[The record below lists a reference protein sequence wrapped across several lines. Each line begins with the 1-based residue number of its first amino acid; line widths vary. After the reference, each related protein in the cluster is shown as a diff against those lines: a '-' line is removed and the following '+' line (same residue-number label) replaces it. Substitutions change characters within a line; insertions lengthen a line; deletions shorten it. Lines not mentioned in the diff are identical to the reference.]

1 MKIIHLLAVLSGLNC
16 GLGHAWKPIV
26 GQLPAATS
34 TISGSKAT
42 SATFTSSF
50 SLQQSHPEYG
60 RKTAYVTD
68 IGNAGKELLIK
79 EIPQQ
84 APTEEI
90 IPINNHYKSYESALL
105 PAAIN
110 FGDAKFGYKTAGALS
125 FKEDQ
130 CSVKKYAF
138 NHDGVVHYESEIP
151 ELSQFTICFW
161 MRFTNHSGDHVIL
174 TYSAEEGHRDFQFWV
189 ANAKNSSFISMAI
202 KGQQIYRLNYPLRVR
217 QWHHTCT
224 SWNGKTGEWQVW
236 LKAERIGRGFHNSL
250 VGHKIPPKG
259 KLFSGGPS
267 VTGKISEGL
276 HFEVTLVQIYRVALS
291 AGKAHRDHKHHHA
304 HHFDHEGKEIH
315 PTTKPPPVI
324 NRPQPMHTLL
334 ANGQIPTRV
343 RINLAQPAPTPSED
357 ISTNAAAAE
366 QALTIHT
373 NFINGQINAGSR
385 LVAQQLVGLNQPLG
399 PHATQTVNRQTVLD
413 PNNPTKIKFVDETE
427 TRILFKRDTKDT
439 EKNLKKRG
447 LVFLDDG
454 SIVDDPLIQGSAV
467 LKYDGLAE
475 FGGQQFKEELGDIIN
490 VEDKI
495 SEHDHEPAEE
505 EVKAVMALCGT
516 CDTEPFQGAIVFA
529 WKDAHEHLNNALK
542 GYSVG
547 RCGNF

>member
-1 MKIIHLLAVLSGLNC
+1 MKIIYLLVVLSGFNC

-26 GQLPAATS
+26 GQTPTATS
-34 TISGSKAT
+34 TISGSKAA

-50 SLQQSHPEYG
+50 SLQQSHPDYG
-60 RKTAYVTD
+60 GKTGGYVAE
-68 IGNAGKELLIK
+68 IAGGGSKQLLLE
-79 EIPQQ
+79 EIAPQS
-84 APTEEI
+84 EEI
-90 IPINNHYKSYESALL
+90 IPQKSNYKAYDPIV
-105 PAAIN
+105 PASIN
-110 FGDAKFGYKTAGALS
+110 FGDARFGYKPAGAVA

-138 NHDGVVHYESEIP
+138 NHDGVVHYDNEIP

-217 QWHHTCT
+217 QWHHSCT

-276 HFEVTLVQIYRVALS
+276 HFEVTLVQLYRVALS

-324 NRPQPMHTLL
+324 NRPQPMHSLL

-343 RINLAQPAPTPSED
+343 RINLAQPTANTANEIPA
-357 ISTNAAAAE
+357 NAAAE

-373 NFINGQINAGSR
+373 NFLNGQINAGSR
-385 LVAQQLVGLNQPLG
+385 LVAQQLVGLNQPLAG
-399 PHATQTVNRQTVLD
+399 PQSTQTVNRQTILD
-413 PNNPTKIKFVDETE
+413 PSNPGKIKFVDETE
-427 TRILFKRDTKDT
+427 TRILFKRDIKNSD
-439 EKNLKKRG
+439 KNLKKRG

-454 SIVDDPLIQGSAV
+454 SIVDDPLIQGSAI
-467 LKYDGLAE
+467 LKYEGLAE
-475 FGGQQFKEELGDIIN
+475 FGGQQFKEDLNGHMQ
-490 VEDKI
+490 VEDDV
-495 SEHDHEPAEE
+495 SEHDREPAED
-505 EVKAVMALCGT
+505 EVKAVMALCGA

-529 WKDAHEHLNNALK
+529 WKDAHEQLNNALK